1 MPIFIPKFPEN
12 PAVSWADLG
21 WQRPGLVFPHGDRG
35 CIHPAISGVQKLEFN
50 GLIYSGNDYNAFY
63 PGLYNLYIIVNMDA
77 MKYRRTRGFTHLV
90 DMGMH
95 GLYLVCQAMPS
106 FQNVQHI
113 CKDRIIREVISHKF
127 CRMNRLFF
135 GIRTHTR
142 PEFIKHPDRSCVVR
156 LLGMERAKEL
166 PLALVLTSP
175 KICGLS
181 HEKCNYI

>member
-1 MPIFIPKFPEN
+1 
-12 PAVSWADLG
+12 
-21 WQRPGLVFPHGDRG
+21 
-35 CIHPAISGVQKLEFN
+35 
-50 GLIYSGNDYNAFY
+50 
-63 PGLYNLYIIVNMDA
+63 MDA

-95 GLYLVCQAMPS
+95 GLYLVCQSMPS

-113 CKDRIIREVISHKF
+113 GKDRIIREVISHKF

-142 PEFIKHPDRSCVVR
+142 PELIKHPDRSCVVR

-166 PLALVLTSP
+166 PLALRTHKSQNLWVIP
-175 KICGLS
+175 
-181 HEKCNYI
+181 